1 MLMKLQKSE
10 SSFERIRV
18 LRVFQLHSLFSLKKN
33 LEPTNLRVDLLA
45 LSLLTL
51 ETLRHKGFLRAFPS
65 SGLRTSGFLRS
76 SVLTQVI

>member
-45 LSLLTL
+45 LSW
-51 ETLRHKGFLRAFPS
+51 
-65 SGLRTSGFLRS
+65 
-76 SVLTQVI
+76 V